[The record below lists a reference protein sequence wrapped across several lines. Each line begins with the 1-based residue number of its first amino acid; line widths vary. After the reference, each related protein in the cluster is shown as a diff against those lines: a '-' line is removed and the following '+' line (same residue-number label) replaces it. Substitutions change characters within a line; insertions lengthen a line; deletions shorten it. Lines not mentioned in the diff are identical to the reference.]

1 MARIRERPIFIYH
14 QIGDYPAD
22 MMQYGVTPA
31 AFRSHLGALEG
42 LNLEA
47 IPLDRM
53 LAQMKGEAPFSPRAV
68 SFTFDGGFRDAA
80 ENALPILIEKNIEAT
95 FFIPAEY
102 VGKEHA
108 LYRANLPC
116 MDWGQIRELLAA
128 GMTIGSLGRYGA
140 RLTEMKP
147 SEWRED
153 ARTAR
158 RTLEDKLG
166 VPVRYHAYRET
177 FPNRRLRKWFIE
189 EGFEA
194 VLTMC
199 PTLRRPSLYRIG
211 RIQVD
216 DEAPNVF
223 QSKASNLYL
232 FFKDKRAWR
241 LIRKF
246 KVDRLMHRI
255 YERFEK

>member
-1 MARIRERPIFIYH
+1 
-14 QIGDYPAD
+14 
-22 MMQYGVTPA
+22 
-31 AFRSHLGALEG
+31 
-42 LNLEA
+42 
-47 IPLDRM
+47 
-53 LAQMKGEAPFSPRAV
+53 
-68 SFTFDGGFRDAA
+68 
-80 ENALPILIEKNIEAT
+80 
-95 FFIPAEY
+95 
-102 VGKEHA
+102 
-108 LYRANLPC
+108 

-140 RLTEMKP
+140 RLTEIKP

-166 VPVRYHAYRET
+166 APVRYHAYRET

-189 EGFEA
+189 EGFEG

-199 PTLRRPSLYRIG
+199 PTLRRSDLYRIG

-232 FFKDKRAWR
+232 FFKDRRAWR

-246 KVDRLMHRI
+246 KIDRLMHRI

>member
-22 MMQYGVTPA
+22 LMQYGVTPA
-31 AFRSHLGALEG
+31 AFRSHLDALEE

-68 SFTFDGGFRDAA
+68 SLTFDGGFRDAA
-80 ENALPILIEKNIEAT
+80 ENALPILTERNIKAT
-95 FFIPAEY
+95 FFIPTEY

-128 GMTIGSLGRYGA
+128 RMTIGSLGRYGA
-140 RLTEMKP
+140 RLTEIKP

-166 VPVRYHAYRET
+166 APVHYHAYRET
-177 FPNRRLRKWFIE
+177 FPNRRLRKCFIE
-189 EGFEA
+189 EGFEG
-194 VLTMC
+194 VLMMY
-199 PTLRRPSLYRIG
+199 PTLRRSDLYRIG

-223 QSKASNLYL
+223 QSKASKPLSI
-232 FFKDKRAWR
+232 FQGQAR
-241 LIRKF
+241 LAAHPEIQ
-246 KVDRLMHRI
+246 D
-255 YERFEK
+255 